1 MNRVCSVAL
10 AVSLLDS
17 PAFAQEV
24 PPGSVG
30 AVRLEEPPRWSAAL
44 GAYGGLGLHLGAD
57 LPIAHDVGGA
67 RLMLTLGHA
76 ELGAYGE
83 LAELPGGYLNTFGAW
98 GGGYLPM
105 HNFVDLDGGVGI
117 ALRRYLD
124 CGAGPTC
131 AFDEAFSTPAVGVR
145 MGISDRAGG
154 RLGVRV
160 GAELRATFD
169 LARKSVHWTVPMG
182 PEGGISGVN
191 HYGGSSLVL
200 LMGVAL
206 DWVPTA

>member
-1 MNRVCSVAL
+1 MTRGCSLAL
-10 AVSLLDS
+10 AVSLLGA
-17 PAFAQEV
+17 PAFAQHL
-24 PPGSVG
+24 PPDSAA

-44 GAYGGLGLHLGAD
+44 GAYGGLGLHFGAD

-67 RLMLTLGHA
+67 RLMLTLSHA
-76 ELGAYGE
+76 ELAAYGE

-98 GGGYLPM
+98 GGGYLPL

-124 CGAGPTC
+124 CGAGSSC
-131 AFDEAFSTPAVGVR
+131 AFDQAFSTPAVSLR
-145 MGISDRAGG
+145 IGISDRAGG

-169 LARKSVHWTVPMG
+169 LTRKSVHWVVPVG
-182 PEGGISGVN
+182 LEGSISGVN
-191 HYGGSSLVL
+191 HYGGSSIVL